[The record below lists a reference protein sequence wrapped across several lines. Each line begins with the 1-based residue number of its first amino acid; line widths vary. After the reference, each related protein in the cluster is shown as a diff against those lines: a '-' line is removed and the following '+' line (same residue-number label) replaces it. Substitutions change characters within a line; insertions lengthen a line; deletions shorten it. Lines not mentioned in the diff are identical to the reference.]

1 MSSPETSIRQEEH
14 FAATLAWFRWK
25 RRRTQKTLIL
35 ASMVSSSVIRHTVP
49 KWMRKR
55 GLVAEKHYLV
65 LLADSDAHSLSDIGR
80 FHNEIEIDKIY
91 AQARA
96 GEGDYTSRC

>member
-1 MSSPETSIRQEEH
+1 MDEE
-14 FAATLAWFRWK
+14 K
-25 RRRTQKTLIL
+25 I
-35 ASMVSSSVIRHTVP
+35 
-49 KWMRKR
+49 
-55 GLVAEKHYLV
+55 GLLAEKHYLV

-80 FHNEIEIDKIY
+80 FHNEIEIEKIY